1 MEEEEE
7 EEEEAAEEKIIAI
20 IDTLPNTTP
29 VSTSAQPQ
37 ENIIRDIINP
47 VIIEEVKPIQL
58 RITIQPGDT
67 AVFRR
72 GTVLGMSCDA
82 YSEVDNEVEFSW
94 TKNGRFIDT
103 TTGHVHFESKDN
115 GNIIIYNAGPA
126 DEGLYQCVA
135 SNSEGVVFSR
145 VSKVRQRRLVSSRR
159 DQGSRSLPAP
169 VWVVQPQALFQES
182 CAGGSAG
189 GYGRASACMSTS
201 TVCYILPT
209 SYHHHH
215 RHRLRSLSTAKI
227 KTTSSPTN
235 IWAATTTMSTKQTS

>member
-1 MEEEEE
+1 VIEEDVANIMAIIDNVVTEEE
-7 EEEEAAEEKIIAI
+7 AEEKIIAI
-20 IDTLPNTTP
+20 IDTLPATTP

-67 AVFRR
+67 AVFKR

-103 TTGHVHFESKDN
+103 TTGHVNFESRDN

-159 DQGSRSLPAP
+159 QEASRSLAPA

-182 CAGGSAG
+182 AVQEDLQVVMGEP
-189 GYGRASACMSTS
+189 
-201 TVCYILPT
+201 VPV
-209 SYHHHH
+209 
-215 RHRLRSLSTAKI
+215 
-227 KTTSSPTN
+227 
-235 IWAATTTMSTKQTS
+235 

>member
-1 MEEEEE
+1 MAVLDTAMT
-7 EEEEAAEEKIIAI
+7 EEEEAVAEEIAEEIVAEEIAEEMAEEVIKEDVADIMAVLDTAMTEEEEAEEKIIAI
-20 IDTLPNTTP
+20 IDTLPDTTP

-67 AVFRR
+67 AVFKR

-103 TTGHVHFESKDN
+103 TTGHVNFESREN

-135 SNSEGVVFSR
+135 SNTEGVVFSR

-159 DQGSRSLPAP
+159 QEASRSLAAP

-182 CAGGSAG
+182 DVQEDLQVVMGEP
-189 GYGRASACMSTS
+189 
-201 TVCYILPT
+201 VPV
-209 SYHHHH
+209 
-215 RHRLRSLSTAKI
+215 
-227 KTTSSPTN
+227 
-235 IWAATTTMSTKQTS
+235 